1 MFTSISSFM
10 GIRALE
16 GGLPKYGKNLRI
28 FFFGKG
34 VFTGK
39 MPTIRQQIF
48 FHEEQIFK
56 QKLHTQERKKERKI
70 QRKERKEKK
79 SLVYFDER
87 NALQSISTV
96 IF

>member
-1 MFTSISSFM
+1 
-10 GIRALE
+10 
-16 GGLPKYGKNLRI
+16 
-28 FFFGKG
+28 
-34 VFTGK
+34 
-39 MPTIRQQIF
+39 MPTFRQQIF
-48 FHEEQIFK
+48 FRKEQIFK